1 MEENAKGIMYV
12 DVLLVLKV
20 IIVKLVD
27 DLHNV
32 QRAQEHAEMG
42 LVNLIIHV
50 FVNLVG
56 LESCAIKISHGLEI
70 RSNFSLMV
78 LFITNWI
85 NMKISYL
92 MSYNLNSI
100 YMMFIHKFK
109 TFHFKPRI

>member
-70 RSNFSLMV
+70 RSNFPLI
-78 LFITNWI
+78 FITNWI
-85 NMKISYL
+85 NIKISYL
-92 MSYNLNSI
+92 MSYNFEFYLHDVHS
-100 YMMFIHKFK
+100 
-109 TFHFKPRI
+109 

>member
-42 LVNLIIHV
+42 LVNR
-50 FVNLVG
+50 FC
-56 LESCAIKISHGLEI
+56 S
-70 RSNFSLMV
+70 RSNRKRQNNVKERLLLPVSDIQV
-78 LFITNWI
+78 
-85 NMKISYL
+85 
-92 MSYNLNSI
+92 
-100 YMMFIHKFK
+100 
-109 TFHFKPRI
+109 